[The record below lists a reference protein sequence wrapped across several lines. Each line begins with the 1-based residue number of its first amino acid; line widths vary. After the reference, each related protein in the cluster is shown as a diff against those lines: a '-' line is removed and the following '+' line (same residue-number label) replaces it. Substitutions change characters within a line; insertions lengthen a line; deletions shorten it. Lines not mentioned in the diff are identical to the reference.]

1 MPAQTVHTLQRAVHA
16 SPFSSAD
23 ATTVVDPAVAN
34 EQTAQLDA
42 VVLRDRGQR
51 PAGDLL
57 GKRRV
62 EDSSMAG
69 PDAACF

>member
-57 GKRRV
+57 GKR
-62 EDSSMAG
+62 SG
-69 PDAACF
+69 